1 MALLSNKNKELLNQV
16 FADEE
21 SNERRKVVP
30 GKQDIRAAIDAVDNW
45 LEANRASFNAAI
57 PAPAKS
63 GLTSR
68 QKMKLLMLIINKRWE
83 VS

>member
-1 MALLSNKNKELLNQV
+1 MAILSGKNRELLNQA

-21 SNERRKVVP
+21 SNERIKVVP
-30 GKQDIRAAIDAVDNW
+30 GKQDIRAAIDAIDNW